1 MYNGIKFIYPMKKV
15 HLGDILQ
22 IGDDTGEVCFVSGTN
37 FTACVRL
44 GQEPR
49 KDVKLVLDMRLD
61 NYEIIRKV
69 DADSLESVTR
79 DIENKYKRTNIR
91 TTNKETC
98 QSTLKSKVT

>member
-1 MYNGIKFIYPMKKV
+1 MKKV

-22 IGDDTGEVCFVSGTN
+22 IGDDTGEVCFVSGTH

-98 QSTLKSKVT
+98 LSTLKSKEI